1 MRISNFGLRLIDF
14 TYLKLNASNVLKTFF
29 KNINICIVWT
39 FLCFLCS
46 NQPEAQI
53 RFIIII
59 K

>member
-39 FLCFLCS
+39 FLSFSLLKPTRS
-46 NQPEAQI
+46 TNSLYYYY
-53 RFIIII
+53 
-59 K
+59 